1 MLPDVFK
8 GIQPKMSVSS
18 TSPKY
23 QGTEVSRDDSRS
35 KALEPKV
42 IPPPSKAPQPPV
54 KKVSA
59 PVKSPKLTPSNPF
72 EDEDSY
78 DPYESKNPFA
88 EDYDSP
94 DATDV
99 TKPTAN
105 EGSSTNPFDE
115 PDDYDKEK
123 NPFAT

>member
-1 MLPDVFK
+1 MHSDFVGMYRSQEIKAKPTA
-8 GIQPKMSVSS
+8 SS

-23 QGTEVSRDDSRS
+23 QGTPVTKTKDDSKGKKPEQRVP
-35 KALEPKV
+35 A
-42 IPPPSKAPQPPV
+42 

-59 PVKSPKLTPSNPF
+59 PVKSPKPAPSNPF
-72 EDEDSY
+72 DEEDELY
-78 DPYESKNPFA
+78 DSKNPFA
-88 EDYDSP
+88 EDYDSDSP
-94 DATDV
+94 KATDV
-99 TKPTAN
+99 TQTTQV